1 MPGGVAGAQLQAAPY
16 ADFFVYGLIALYRR
30 ILSAKTA
37 VKHGRAST

>member
-1 MPGGVAGAQLQAAPY
+1 MSFGIEGLPKAAQ
-16 ADFFVYGLIALYRR
+16 FFVDGFIALYRR